1 MSNWCKR
8 VFYPMKKALLLYKK
22 TAVTLYYMMII
33 SYGVCD
39 TLFGICYIII
49 LHQKGISILEI
60 SALMAISGL
69 VGFLFDFPSGIICD
83 IYGRKKVAGIGFGLW
98 GIGFFLFILGK
109 SYGSFL
115 TAAFVMCSATALISG
130 APISWFI
137 ECYMT
142 ICDDR
147 KQIDITIQK
156 GRSYVKWGSMAAAM
170 LGGWLLALNL
180 YIPLYIAALI
190 ALTVSIMIQMVGED
204 NCGERKEKFLKSI
217 ICLTKEF
224 FKARK
229 LLVVLDYMILSII
242 PFQLFIMSWQIVV
255 TDLMKLNVEFVGS
268 LLALYMLIQGGGSY
282 ISSRLI
288 RKYSVKKLALAGI
301 GISGAGFLAM
311 SISVI
316 HLDLPFFL
324 AGALLYE
331 FGLSMEQTNGMCM
344 AQEYM
349 GSDNRS
355 TFTSAF
361 SASMSFS
368 CFFINII
375 LGIYLEKAG
384 YAQSY
389 GLMVLVYMCVAVY
402 FICMFRKQK
411 I

>member
-1 MSNWCKR
+1 M
-8 VFYPMKKALLLYKK
+8 YKK

-204 NCGERKEKFLKSI
+204 NCGERKVN
-217 ICLTKEF
+217 TGR
-224 FKARK
+224 RK
-229 LLVVLDYMILSII
+229 LHIFKTDSEIFCKKVGTGRYWHFGSRLFGNVNLGNSFGFAILSCR
-242 PFQLFIMSWQIVV
+242 SIV
-255 TDLMKLNVEFVGS
+255 
-268 LLALYMLIQGGGSY
+268 I
-282 ISSRLI
+282 
-288 RKYSVKKLALAGI
+288 
-301 GISGAGFLAM
+301 
-311 SISVI
+311 
-316 HLDLPFFL
+316 
-324 AGALLYE
+324 
-331 FGLSMEQTNGMCM
+331 
-344 AQEYM
+344 
-349 GSDNRS
+349 
-355 TFTSAF
+355 
-361 SASMSFS
+361 
-368 CFFINII
+368 
-375 LGIYLEKAG
+375 
-384 YAQSY
+384 
-389 GLMVLVYMCVAVY
+389 
-402 FICMFRKQK
+402 
-411 I
+411 